1 MTAVNSLGSQ
11 NGRHSRVRYSRS
23 GEQNDL
29 TFTFT
34 LNHLADAF
42 IQSDLQLGQNTLTE
56 CMLLSS
62 HHELLIK
69 KQTPPPLLF
78 PVNSF
83 ILSTRCTENLE
94 SSMAE
99 SVIFTDSHVSVRQ
112 IMQQSLV
119 SH

>member
-11 NGRHSRVRYSRS
+11 NGRHSRVRYFRS
-23 GEQNDL
+23 GEHKD
-29 TFTFT
+29 
-34 LNHLADAF
+34 
-42 IQSDLQLGQNTLTE
+42 LTE
-56 CMLLSS
+56 CMFLSS

-83 ILSTRCTENLE
+83 ILSTENPE

-99 SVIFTDSHVSVRQ
+99 SGISTDSQVSDNAAVPCFSLAGDTRPQ
-112 IMQQSLV
+112 FAEFVVQQLNV
-119 SH
+119 SQ

>member
-1 MTAVNSLGSQ
+1 MIMTAVNSLGSQ
-11 NGRHSRVRYSRS
+11 NGRQSRVRYSRS

-34 LNHLADAF
+34 FNHLADAF
-42 IQSDLQLGQNTLTE
+42 IQSDLQLGQNTLT

-99 SVIFTDSHVSVRQ
+99 SVIFTDSHVSE